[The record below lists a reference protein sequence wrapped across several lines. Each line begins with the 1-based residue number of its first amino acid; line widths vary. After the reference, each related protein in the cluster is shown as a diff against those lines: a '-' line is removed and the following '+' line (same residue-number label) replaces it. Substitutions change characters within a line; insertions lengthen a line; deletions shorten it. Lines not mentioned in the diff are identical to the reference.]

1 MEKPHFIKTSST
13 EEPRPKSCNFI
24 KKEALAQVFS
34 CKFCEILKNTF
45 FTEQLW
51 MIASLVNADIGLF
64 DYLKFEIGLHDSA

>member
-34 CKFCEILKNTF
+34 CKFCEISKNTF
-45 FTEQLW
+45 FTEQFW
-51 MIASLVNADIGLF
+51 MSASLVNADIGLF
-64 DYLKFEIGLHDSA
+64 DYLKFEIGLHDPA